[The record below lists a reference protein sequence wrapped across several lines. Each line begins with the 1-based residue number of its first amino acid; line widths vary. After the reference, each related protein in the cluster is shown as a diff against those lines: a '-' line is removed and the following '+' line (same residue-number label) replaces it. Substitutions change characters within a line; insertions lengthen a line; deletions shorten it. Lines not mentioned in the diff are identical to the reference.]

1 MKTELSLNEIV
12 KLVNE
17 SKLKIINVCGSPGSG
32 KSTLS
37 IKLSQMLNYKL
48 IDLDDF
54 LYNENCNRKSKEEDK
69 LELGQILTEQNIVM
83 DGTYSSTLECR
94 IDKVD
99 LFIFTKRN
107 ILLSL
112 YRFIKRLLTSHKLK
126 CGERLTRKT
135 LTLII
140 NYKSIEHN
148 IFTKIIPTKKI
159 IIYNGKL
166 Q

>member
-1 MKTELSLNEIV
+1 MTELSFTEIV
-12 KLVNE
+12 KMINE
-17 SKLKIINVCGSPGSG
+17 KNLKTINVCGSPGSG

-37 IKLSQMLNYKL
+37 IKLSKILNYKL

-54 LYNENCNRKSKEEDK
+54 LYNENCNRKSIEEDK
-69 LELGQILTEQNIVM
+69 FELGQVLTEQNIII

-112 YRFIKRLLTSHKLK
+112 YRFIKRLLTAKYLK
-126 CGERLTRKT
+126 CGERLTWKT
-135 LTLII
+135 LTLIL
-140 NYKSIEHN
+140 NYKNVEN
-148 IFTKIIPTKKI
+148 DIFTKLIPTEKLV
-159 IIYNGKL
+159 IYKGI
-166 Q
+166 

>member
-1 MKTELSLNEIV
+1 MTELSFDEIV

-17 SKLKIINVCGSPGSG
+17 KNLKTINVCGSPGSG

-37 IKLSQMLNYKL
+37 IKLSQILGYKL

-54 LYNENCNRKSKEEDK
+54 LYNENCNRKSKDEDI
-69 LELGQILTEQNIVM
+69 LELKQVLTEQNILI
-83 DGTYSSTLECR
+83 DGTYSSTLEYR
-94 IDKVD
+94 VDKVD

-112 YRFIKRLLTSHKLK
+112 YRFTKRLLTAKNLK

-135 LTLII
+135 LTLIL
-140 NYKSIEHN
+140 NYKKVEN
-148 IFTKIIPTKKI
+148 DIFTKLVPIEKLV
-159 IIYNGKL
+159 IYKGI
-166 Q
+166 